1 MRAKKYHVYLTPEEK
16 RLLLQAL
23 FDERNL
29 IIANGRYTDAVDD
42 LIIKVTKARQ
52 KRLLLSA

>member
-29 IIANGRYTDAVDD
+29 LVAKGRYTDVVDE
-42 LIIKVTKARQ
+42 LIIKTTKAKQ
-52 KRLLLSA
+52 KNIVIV

>member
-29 IIANGRYTDAVDD
+29 LIANGRYTDAVDD
-42 LIIKVTKARQ
+42 LIIKVAKARQ

>member
-29 IIANGRYTDAVDD
+29 LIANGRYTDAVDD